1 MQTAL
6 KMENIQFID
15 HTVAQGKPDNYVT
28 VDVDIESVLKSW
40 KSSLFSFEW
49 MHNDG
54 RLRTLDELPLAQRQK
69 RLDTQQAIENGMPLV
84 KPVLGIGM
92 LGSVEIGSGKAVF
105 LTLAAAGYKA
115 IPVHITLAD
124 KADFAAYLAK

>member
-1 MQTAL
+1 
-6 KMENIQFID
+6 MENITFVD
-15 HTVAQGKPDNYVT
+15 HSVALAKPDMYMT

-49 MHNDG
+49 LHNDG

-69 RLDTQQAIENGMPLV
+69 RLDTQQAIENGQSLV

-92 LGSVEIGSGKAVF
+92 LNSVEIGSGKAVF
-105 LTLAAAGYKA
+105 LTLAAAGYTA
-115 IPVHITLAD
+115 IPVHITVAD
-124 KADFAAYLAK
+124 KADFAPYLAK